1 MERRNFLKVS
11 ALGAAVVCSPAF
23 LESEL
28 RAEDGRL
35 YKSYN
40 KVKLVDDKGKPMSYK
55 SLKNEQAY
63 LFNYPFKA
71 TPVMIIALK
80 EPTHKNVTL
89 KSASGETYIWKGGAG
104 SSKNLVAYS
113 AICSHQLSHPTP
125 DMNFMAYSGNKKSM
139 SCSAKGVIVC
149 SSHLSAFDPKKGA
162 KKIAGPADQALASVV
177 LEVDG
182 KGHIWAVGVLG
193 PDKFHDYFKSFKDEF
208 KEYYGGKR
216 KAKKLVENK
225 AKTLTIEEYSAEVI
239 LV

>member
-23 LESEL
+23 MESEL

-40 KVKLVDDKGKPMSYK
+40 KVKLVDDKGKPMTYK
-55 SLKNEQAY
+55 SLKMEQAY

-71 TPVMIIALK
+71 TPVMMIPLK
-80 EPTHKNVTL
+80 GATRKNIKL
-89 KSASGETYIWKGGAG
+89 KSAAGESYVWKGGTG
-104 SSKNLVAYS
+104 PFNNLVAYS

-125 DMNFMAYSGNKKSM
+125 DMNFIAYSGDAKTM
-139 SCSAKGVIVC
+139 SCSTKGVIVC
-149 SSHLSAFDPKKGA
+149 SSHLSAFDPRKGA
-162 KKIAGPADQALASVV
+162 RQIAGPADQALASVV
-177 LEVDG
+177 LEVDS

-193 PDKFHDYFKSFKDEF
+193 PDKFHDFFKAFKDEF

-216 KAKKLVENK
+216 KAKKLVEDK
-225 AKTLTIEEYSAEVI
+225 AKTVNIENYSTEVI